1 MFGISKIPTHCLK
14 KALITWPLSVYMKS
28 YGNNCVQYEVPKFRV
43 FLHFRTKLF
52 CKGYLKSRKSPTIV
66 EFMYFMFTFI
76 ADHAF
81 PFRFQLQAVSCSNCH
96 DVIHYNALGYALRP
110 WNMTKNYNATSYTK
124 HKMLLKGLLVYQG
137 ILSQGESCYI
147 TKSRCTQPF
156 FHTNY
161 RRNKSTVKP
170 KKGWNERS
178 KTTCGRNVLV
188 LWTSPNMWSSI

>member
-1 MFGISKIPTHCLK
+1 
-14 KALITWPLSVYMKS
+14 
-28 YGNNCVQYEVPKFRV
+28 
-43 FLHFRTKLF
+43 
-52 CKGYLKSRKSPTIV
+52 
-66 EFMYFMFTFI
+66 
-76 ADHAF
+76 
-81 PFRFQLQAVSCSNCH
+81 
-96 DVIHYNALGYALRP
+96 
-110 WNMTKNYNATSYTK
+110 MTKNYNATSYTK

-188 LWTSPNMWSSI
+188 LWTSPNM